1 MKDFKQY
8 KLSDLYSI
16 DSGISIS
23 KDQSGFGYP
32 FLSFKTVF
40 NNYFLPPILQDYMN
54 TTETQQKKYS
64 IKQGDIF
71 LTRTSETNDELA
83 MSSVALKDYP
93 TATYS
98 GFLKRLRPK
107 NNGVVYEKY
116 IAFYLRNNFFRKVIN
131 NYTSLTLRASFNEE
145 LFSYLS
151 VYLPSYQ
158 TQKII
163 GDLLFLFESK
173 ISINNSIISKL
184 EEMAKTIYEYWFLQF
199 DFPNHE
205 GKPYASSGGAMKYS
219 KELGRA
225 IPTDWE
231 AIEIDKICKIYSG
244 FAFKSAQYAKEGK
257 YRLITIKN
265 VQENGVLLEPANFID
280 ELPKKL
286 PAYCLLEQ
294 GDILMSLTGNVGRV
308 GLMFDDMCLLNQR
321 VAKICP
327 SNEEMRGL
335 IYFLFKSTFVK
346 SKMEN
351 MAGGTSQENLS
362 PIETGKILIPYN
374 EKIFR
379 SFSKVANQWA
389 SMIVKKQRENQ
400 KLAQLRDWL
409 LPMLMNGQVRVE

>member
-1 MKDFKQY
+1 MKYLTLEDISVSISSGITPSRSNKKFWNNGIYPWLKTEQIGAFEI
-8 KLSDLYSI
+8 KETSEHITQEAI
-16 DSGISIS
+16 DSTSIKIYPKNTISIAMYGEGETRGKVS
-23 KDQSGFGYP
+23 ILKAEMSTNQACCNVIINEKLADYRFVYYW
-32 FLSFKTVF
+32 LK
-40 NNYFLPPILQDYMN
+40 NNYLQLRGLSSGVRKNLN
-54 TTETQQKKYS
+54 TQIISAFQIPNCSIQEQSKKA
-64 IKQGDIF
+64 
-71 LTRTSETNDELA
+71 EL
-83 MSSVALKDYP
+83 L
-93 TATYS
+93 
-98 GFLKRLRPK
+98 
-107 NNGVVYEKY
+107 
-116 IAFYLRNNFFRKVIN
+116 
-131 NYTSLTLRASFNEE
+131 YTLD
-145 LFSYLS
+145 
-151 VYLPSYQ
+151 
-158 TQKII
+158 K
-163 GDLLFLFESK
+163 K

-219 KELGRA
+219 EELGRE
-225 IPTDWE
+225 IPIDWE

-244 FAFKSAQYAKEGK
+244 FAFKSAQYVKEGK

-374 EKIFR
+374 KKIFR
-379 SFSKVANQWA
+379 SFSKVANQWV

>member
-173 ISINNSIISKL
+173 ISTNNSIISKL

-205 GKPYASSGGAMKYS
+205 GKPYASSGGAMKYNE
-219 KELGRA
+219 ELGRE
-225 IPTDWE
+225 IPSDWE
-231 AIEIDKICKIYSG
+231 VLNLWERFEFEKGIEIGAKQYLSESGKNRVLFWRVGNMNGTCSTYADEKLFGELLLQPRDICVSFDGSVGKVDFGLVGGYSSGIRNIYDRAKKIDSSVIYQI
-244 FAFKSAQYAKEGK
+244 FKSDFIQQLIHKYATGSNI
-257 YRLITIKN
+257 LHASGSITN
-265 VQENGVLLEPANFID
+265 
-280 ELPKKL
+280 
-286 PAYCLLEQ
+286 
-294 GDILMSLTGNVGRV
+294 
-308 GLMFDDMCLLNQR
+308 
-321 VAKICP
+321 
-327 SNEEMRGL
+327 MR
-335 IYFLFKSTFVK
+335 
-346 SKMEN
+346 
-351 MAGGTSQENLS
+351 
-362 PIETGKILIPYN
+362 IPYN
-374 EKIFR
+374 EKVFEEYQKIIKPMFD
-379 SFSKVANQWA
+379 KMVQA
-389 SMIVKKQRENQ
+389 KQENQ

>member
-1 MKDFKQY
+1 MQLKIKDFAQIKY
-8 KLSDLYSI
+8 GKESKNLEYGSYPVYGS
-16 DSGISIS
+16 SGIIRHSNSFLYDKDSVLIPRKGSLDNIFFANTPFWATDTMFYTIIDKEQVLPIFFYYAMQQIDLTMLNSGTGVPSLTAETLNDIS
-23 KDQSGFGYP
+23 LDIPKKDMQ
-32 FLSFKTVF
+32 FK
-40 NNYFLPPILQDYMN
+40 I
-54 TTETQQKKYS
+54 
-64 IKQGDIF
+64 
-71 LTRTSETNDELA
+71 
-83 MSSVALKDYP
+83 SSV
-93 TATYS
+93 
-98 GFLKRLRPK
+98 
-107 NNGVVYEKY
+107 
-116 IAFYLRNNFFRKVIN
+116 
-131 NYTSLTLRASFNEE
+131 LTKLD
-145 LFSYLS
+145 
-151 VYLPSYQ
+151 
-158 TQKII
+158 K
-163 GDLLFLFESK
+163 K

-219 KELGRA
+219 EELGRE
-225 IPTDWE
+225 IPIDWE

-244 FAFKSAQYAKEGK
+244 FAFKSAQYVKEGK

-374 EKIFR
+374 KKIFR
-379 SFSKVANQWA
+379 SFSKVANQWV

>member
-1 MKDFKQY
+1 MKDFKHY
-8 KLSDLYSI
+8 KLSDLYFI

-23 KDQSGFGYP
+23 KDQGGFGYP

-64 IKQGDIF
+64 IKQGDVF
-71 LTRTSETNDELA
+71 LTRTSETSDELA
-83 MSSVALKDYP
+83 MSSIALKDYP

-116 IAFYLRNNFFRKVIN
+116 IAFYLRNNFFRKTIN

-151 VYLPSYQ
+151 VYLPPYQ
-158 TQKII
+158 TQKTI
-163 GDLLFLFESK
+163 GDLLFLFENK
-173 ISINNSIISKL
+173 ISLNNSIISKL

-199 DFPNHE
+199 DFPNSE

-219 KELGRA
+219 KELGRE
-225 IPTDWE
+225 IPVNWE
-231 AIEIDKICKIYSG
+231 VIEIDKICKIYSG
-244 FAFKSAQYAKEGK
+244 FAFKSTQYVKEGK

-265 VQENGVLLEPANFID
+265 VQENGVVLEPANFID
-280 ELPKKL
+280 DLPKKL

-308 GLMFDDMCLLNQR
+308 GLMFDDICLLNQR

-327 SNEEMRGL
+327 SDEEMRGL
-335 IYFLFKSTFVK
+335 IYFLFKSAFVK

-379 SFSKVANQWA
+379 SFSKVANQWV

-400 KLAQLRDWL
+400 KLTQLRDWL

>member
-1 MKDFKQY
+1 MYEKLADITSKIGSGSTPKGGEKSYKTQGVSFIRSQNVLDFYFSKKNLFFIDEKQAEILNGVTVKEGDILLNITGDSVARCCIVADEILPARVNQHVAIIRSLDR
-8 KLSDLYSI
+8 KLS
-16 DSGISIS
+16 
-23 KDQSGFGYP
+23 
-32 FLSFKTVF
+32 
-40 NNYFLPPILQDYMN
+40 YFLMYYLQFMKPHLLTICKIGGTRKALTKEMLENLPIIAN
-54 TTETQQKKYS
+54 GNHQQ
-64 IKQGDIF
+64 IGF
-71 LTRTSETNDELA
+71 TLA
-83 MSSVALKDYP
+83 
-93 TATYS
+93 
-98 GFLKRLRPK
+98 
-107 NNGVVYEKY
+107 
-116 IAFYLRNNFFRKVIN
+116 
-131 NYTSLTLRASFNEE
+131 
-145 LFSYLS
+145 
-151 VYLPSYQ
+151 
-158 TQKII
+158 KI
-163 GDLLFLFESK
+163 DKK

-184 EEMAKTIYEYWFLQF
+184 GEMAKTIYEYWFLQF
-199 DFPNHE
+199 DFPNQE

-219 KELGRA
+219 KELGRE
-225 IPTDWE
+225 IPIDWE

-244 FAFKSAQYAKEGK
+244 FAFKSTQYVKEGK

-294 GDILMSLTGNVGRV
+294 RDILMSLTGNVGRV

-327 SNEEMRGL
+327 SDEEMRGL

-379 SFSKVANQWA
+379 SFSKVANQWV

-400 KLAQLRDWL
+400 KLTQLRDWL
-409 LPMLMNGQVRVE
+409 LPMLMNGQARVE